1 MAINSH
7 LKAGELV
14 RSQMQEGRA
23 GWVWP
28 WERETGRESF
38 QKEGCSSRVGDK
50 DCSVFGLSYWGVRRL
65 FLRSRGLWGWSEII
79 GGSR

>member
-38 QKEGCSSRVGDK
+38 RKEGGSPRVGDK
-50 DCSVFGLSYWGVRRL
+50 D
-65 FLRSRGLWGWSEII
+65 
-79 GGSR
+79 